1 MIFCSQNDQFGVKQL
16 NCFQN
21 GHFLKNYDK
30 HIPYPRILEKNSK
43 SREMSKRHSWK
54 KNPAKIP
61 KIAFWEMSKR
71 HFWKKIQTFFLD
83 IWSWIFEKNIFREL
97 SKRPLWKKN
106 PDLKSG
112 LDFFSRNDA
121 YSFPEIRF
129 FRKSH
134 QNNWNVA
141 KWIIFPEMTLPD
153 VPKRVWI
160 FFFRNDASS
169 FPGFSGV
176 IIFITWY
183 LTLMTS
189 RDLGHVT

>member
-1 MIFCSQNDQFGVKQL
+1 MVQDDSDSICDL
-16 NCFQN
+16 NGQKLVSNFSTRMCDFRLEFR
-21 GHFLKNYDK
+21 FLW
-30 HIPYPRILEKNSK
+30 PFLPLEVLTPIRESWKKKSK

-54 KNPAKIP
+54 KIQP
-61 KIAFWEMSKR
+61 KFQKLLFGKWVSVISG
-71 HFWKKIQTFFLD
+71 KKIQTFFLD

-97 SKRPLWKKN
+97 SKRHFWKKN

-129 FRKSH
+129 FQKSH

-160 FFFRNDASS
+160 FFPEMTLAHFPDFRE
-169 FPGFSGV
+169 
-176 IIFITWY
+176 
-183 LTLMTS
+183 
-189 RDLGHVT
+189 